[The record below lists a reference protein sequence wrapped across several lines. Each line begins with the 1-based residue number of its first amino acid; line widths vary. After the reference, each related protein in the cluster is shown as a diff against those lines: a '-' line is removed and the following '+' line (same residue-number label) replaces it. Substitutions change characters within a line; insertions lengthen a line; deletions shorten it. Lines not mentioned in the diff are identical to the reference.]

1 MTKITQW
8 VRHSSVLLG
17 VVASIAVIATFSY
30 ATLSPRV
37 THAAAGTG
45 GDLHGYAWSSTIGWV
60 SMNCAEGSATGS
72 TVCATSNYKVTLD
85 PATQLFSGYAWSANV
100 GWVSFNPSDVSFCGS
115 QSALSAGRMIG
126 WARVLSGAYPN
137 GADGCISF
145 GSASTSTYGVNV
157 DSVAGTFSGYAWG
170 SITLGWLDFSRVTMT
185 PSSSIVDLKVFDPST
200 GVATNGPLT
209 VALSSGTGTAKLSW
223 TSSGVS
229 SCTASVTPAT
239 TSSASDWSGPLAT
252 SSTGVTVGYSLATSA
267 TYTYTIHCTPA
278 GGTGTLVSDSVQ
290 IIVTGSSTGTYVD
303 LKVEGVSGPTDGPIT
318 MPDWTGGPEVLL
330 WTASSD
336 VTSCV
341 ADSSPLVSD
350 WNSST
355 MIGTSST
362 GTGITLPSNTTT
374 GMLTYIYK
382 ITCSGH
388 TTATDTVLINVPP
401 ADVPTCAV
409 RPGPYTIG
417 TGSRMHFEVP
427 ITIAWTPSFN
437 PTDFSLDLSSASG
450 LTVSLV
456 DASTGAPA
464 TSITTAGRRLGLW
477 IDGPRPTSAKTVV
490 VNASPTSSVAGV
502 TSCDSTSIVIN
513 PSGSGGT
520 RGTFPWQEK

>member
-170 SITLGWLDFSRVTMT
+170 SITLGWLDFSRLRFRCFVFLSIQGDAK
-185 PSSSIVDLKVFDPST
+185 SSQEERELVH
-200 GVATNGPLT
+200 GMGE
-209 VALSSGTGTAKLSW
+209 
-223 TSSGVS
+223 
-229 SCTASVTPAT
+229 
-239 TSSASDWSGPLAT
+239 
-252 SSTGVTVGYSLATSA
+252 
-267 TYTYTIHCTPA
+267 
-278 GGTGTLVSDSVQ
+278 GGLN
-290 IIVTGSSTGTYVD
+290 IWFR
-303 LKVEGVSGPTDGPIT
+303 P
-318 MPDWTGGPEVLL
+318 L
-330 WTASSD
+330 WTTKKCRAPYFSGFLKDRSIIAGK
-336 VTSCV
+336 SMLSACFC
-341 ADSSPLVSD
+341 
-350 WNSST
+350 NSS
-355 MIGTSST
+355 
-362 GTGITLPSNTTT
+362 
-374 GMLTYIYK
+374 
-382 ITCSGH
+382 
-388 TTATDTVLINVPP
+388 
-401 ADVPTCAV
+401 
-409 RPGPYTIG
+409 
-417 TGSRMHFEVP
+417 
-427 ITIAWTPSFN
+427 
-437 PTDFSLDLSSASG
+437 
-450 LTVSLV
+450 
-456 DASTGAPA
+456 
-464 TSITTAGRRLGLW
+464 
-477 IDGPRPTSAKTVV
+477 SAKT
-490 VNASPTSSVAGV
+490 ARTLG
-502 TSCDSTSIVIN
+502 
-513 PSGSGGT
+513 
-520 RGTFPWQEK
+520 